1 MAKKTKK
8 AAPKKKKSIP
18 ARPAAKAA
26 PKKKKPVTALPA
38 VKAAPAARKASTPK
52 FTVSTAIE
60 ITATFPDSMGLTAKV
75 ASALAAENVNIL
87 AGTGYSASGMRRK
100 ATFTLIVDDLQKAE
114 RALERI
120 GADEI
125 QDSMIILVET
135 ENKVGALEKISTAIA
150 NAGINIYYFYSTT
163 SSGKTATCV
172 FKTADDQKA
181 IKVLRSA

>member
-1 MAKKTKK
+1 MAKIVKKT
-8 AAPKKKKSIP
+8 APKKKKSV
-18 ARPAAKAA
+18 AKR
-26 PKKKKPVTALPA
+26 PA
-38 VKAAPAARKASTPK
+38 VKAAPRKKAAASRPAVNAAPAARSSASPK

-60 ITATFPDSMGLTAKV
+60 ITATFPDQMGLTAKV
-75 ASALAAENVNIL
+75 AAAMAAENVNIL
-87 AGTGYSASGMRRK
+87 AGTGYSASAFRRK
-100 ATFTLIVDDLQKAE
+100 ATFTLIVDNLEKAE

-125 QDSMIILVET
+125 QDSLVLFVET
-135 ENKVGALEKISTAIA
+135 ENKVGALEKIARTIA

-181 IKVLRSA
+181 IRVLRSA

>member
-8 AAPKKKKSIP
+8 AASKKKKSLA

-26 PKKKKPVTALPA
+26 PRRKTPA
-38 VKAAPAARKASTPK
+38 AVRPAMKAASAVRASASPK

-60 ITATFPDSMGLTAKV
+60 ITATFPDTMGLTAKV
-75 ASALAAENVNIL
+75 AAAVAAENVNIL
-87 AGTGYSASGMRRK
+87 AGTGYSASGLRRK
-100 ATFTLIVDDLQKAE
+100 ATFTLIVDNLEKAE

-125 QDSMIILVET
+125 QDSMVILVET
-135 ENKVGALEKISTAIA
+135 ENKVGALEKISKAISD
-150 NAGINIYYFYSTT
+150 AGINIYYFYSTT
-163 SSGKTATCV
+163 STGKTATCV

>member
-8 AAPKKKKSIP
+8 AAPKKKKS
-18 ARPAAKAA
+18 AAKRPAAKAA
-26 PKKKKPVTALPA
+26 PKKKIAAAPRPA
-38 VKAAPAARKASTPK
+38 VRSAPAARTSASPK

-75 ASALAAENVNIL
+75 AAAVAAENVNIL
-87 AGTGYSASGMRRK
+87 AGTGYSASGLRRK
-100 ATFTLIVDDLQKAE
+100 ATFTLIVDNLEKAE

-125 QDSMIILVET
+125 QDSMVLFVET
-135 ENKVGALEKISTAIA
+135 ENRVGALEKMARAIA

-181 IKVLRSA
+181 IRVLRSA

>member
-1 MAKKTKK
+1 MAKKAKK
-8 AAPKKKKSIP
+8 AAPKKKKSV
-18 ARPAAKAA
+18 AKRPAVKAA
-26 PKKKKPVTALPA
+26 PGKKTPAASRPA
-38 VKAAPAARKASTPK
+38 VKAAPATRTSASPK
-52 FTVSTAIE
+52 FTVATAME
-60 ITATFPDSMGLTAKV
+60 ITATFPDQMGLTAKV
-75 ASALAAENVNIL
+75 AAAVAAENVNIL

-100 ATFTLIVDDLQKAE
+100 ATFTLIVDNLEKAE

-125 QDSMIILVET
+125 QDSMVILVET
-135 ENKVGALEKISTAIA
+135 ENKVGALEKISRAIA

-181 IKVLRSA
+181 IRVLRSA

>member
-8 AAPKKKKSIP
+8 AAPKKKTSVAK
-18 ARPAAKAA
+18 RPAAKAA
-26 PKKKKPVTALPA
+26 PKKKKPAASPRA
-38 VKAAPAARKASTPK
+38 MNAAPATRSSASPK

-60 ITATFPDSMGLTAKV
+60 ITATFPDQMGLTAKV
-75 ASALAAENVNIL
+75 AAALAAENVNIL
-87 AGTGYSASGMRRK
+87 AGTGYSASGLRRK
-100 ATFTLIVDDLQKAE
+100 ATFTLIVDNLEKAE

-125 QDSMIILVET
+125 QDSIVLLVET
-135 ENKVGALEKISTAIA
+135 ENKVGALEKISKAIS

-181 IKVLRSA
+181 IRVLRSA